1 MVSRQAERQKKMLSR
16 GASYKPIRQRKS
28 EKKGDGA
35 SEEVGAKRGGK
46 RKGEENFEISGMG
59 SYDSSLRLRRF
70 SVSDEEEKKA
80 KTVKFGDGCA

>member
-1 MVSRQAERQKKMLSR
+1 MLSR